1 MDVGIVSSTSQ
12 ELESLDSNGGAVESG
27 VTKGRREGH
36 EERMMAG
43 SLKEISL
50 AERLEALRVE
60 RGDNVDVGE
69 IADVVESLMKTMD
82 GDLSALDMQVHQEI
96 YQLVG
101 YVREVKNEI
110 AQIRPTKI
118 KEEYIPEATD
128 ELDAIVSMTASA
140 TETILEMVEN
150 IEELSSD
157 MPKEV
162 SEKVGEAVTRIYEAC
177 NFQDITGQRIK
188 KIVEALKYIDEKI
201 EKLALAVGHKAEDE
215 LKDNTVETLTDE
227 DLLNGPQL
235 PENANSQ
242 SDVDSL
248 FD

>member
-1 MDVGIVSSTSQ
+1 MTGT
-12 ELESLDSNGGAVESG
+12 
-27 VTKGRREGH
+27 
-36 EERMMAG
+36 
-43 SLKEISL
+43 LKEISL
-50 AERLEALRVE
+50 AERLVALRVE

-82 GDLSALDMQVHQEI
+82 GDLSALDMQIHQEI

-110 AQIRPTKI
+110 ALIRPTKI
-118 KEEYIPEATD
+118 KDEYIPEATD
-128 ELDAIVSMTASA
+128 ELDAIVSMTAGA
-140 TETILEMVEN
+140 TETILEMVES
-150 IEELSSD
+150 IEELTSD
-157 MPKEV
+157 MPKEI
-162 SEKVGEAVTRIYEAC
+162 SGKVGDAVTRIYEAC

-201 EKLALAVGHKAEDE
+201 EKLALTVGHAPEDE
-215 LKDNTVETLTDE
+215 LEDELENNIVRPSTDE

-242 SDVDSL
+242 SDIDSM